1 MRRPAGLALT
11 GAGTHAASR
20 GDYDD
25 ALPVRHDSL
34 REGAMLGLVVA
45 TGTWA
50 WLAVVDAIA
59 GQPFHAFTVLGG
71 IAVFTVMHYL
81 LNIVYG
87 VVIVSGVHGAART
100 PSLTIALVFF
110 FVMTE
115 IAFAM
120 ITVLLS
126 NLGLGELAWIGIF
139 GGSLVGA
146 AIAII
151 MLLRRH
157 PLAALL
163 HAAEDER

>member
-1 MRRPAGLALT
+1 
-11 GAGTHAASR
+11 
-20 GDYDD
+20 
-25 ALPVRHDSL
+25 
-34 REGAMLGLVVA
+34 
-45 TGTWA
+45 
-50 WLAVVDAIA
+50 
-59 GQPFHAFTVLGG
+59 
-71 IAVFTVMHYL
+71 
-81 LNIVYG
+81 
-87 VVIVSGVHGAART
+87 
-100 PSLTIALVFF
+100 LTIALVFF

-126 NLGLGELAWIGIF
+126 NLGLGELAWIGVF